1 MINKQVEQ
9 LLPVMWHDGADD
21 ALSTKLNAEQKM
33 HWGFY
38 TLLGWKQVFQVTL
51 NALVF
56 SLDLDFKTLNFG
68 VGVICEFSVTL

>member
-1 MINKQVEQ
+1 
-9 LLPVMWHDGADD
+9 
-21 ALSTKLNAEQKM
+21 M

-38 TLLGWKQVFQVTL
+38 TLLGWKTGFQVTL

-68 VGVICEFSVTL
+68 VEVICEFCVTL

>member
-1 MINKQVEQ
+1 M
-9 LLPVMWHDGADD
+9 
-21 ALSTKLNAEQKM
+21 LSKKCTGVFIPFLDE
-33 HWGFY
+33 
-38 TLLGWKQVFQVTL
+38 KQVFQVTV